1 MNSIALLTVDCLR
14 RDHIGCYGYDR
25 PTTPYIDEFSE
36 SSVRFKGY
44 ANCPGTRWAFQ
55 TLHTGAF
62 HNRIDGLGIPEG
74 YDSLAHLLKRAGYT
88 TAGFVDNGWVSRDYG
103 YDSGFDKFYSIRDTN
118 SQAPLFKRLG
128 IKMSNLLG
136 GPVTHRVLEPIH
148 DHWMAKQGDENGF
161 KPPHSD
167 ADTVDEV
174 LEWLDMRSEPYFLW
188 VHFMNAHT
196 PYGYWP
202 EHLEAIRGDSAINH
216 TIHPGKD
223 DLIKKGDEPP
233 QHVID
238 TYDAGIRYVDQQIG
252 RVLDKI
258 EDSTTVVITGDH
270 GEEFGKFEG
279 FHQANLHRTMTDV
292 PLIVKNAKIDKEL
305 TGEVA
310 QHIDIPAT
318 LLTAGGVEVPDHW
331 DGIPLQTAVR
341 DGTDAIFFT
350 LEDGERAVQLGKWK
364 LIKKSNGETSLW
376 EQTSQGETE
385 RPSERGPTGK
395 LSDLLNEFWESVST
409 LSMGHEEAD
418 MNQVT
423 RENLVDLG
431 YLE

>member
-1 MNSIALLTVDCLR
+1 MNSIVLLTVDCLR
-14 RDHIGCYGYDR
+14 RDHVGCYGYSR
-25 PTTPYIDEFSE
+25 PTTPYIDEFSKN
-36 SSVRFKGY
+36 SIRFEGY

-55 TLHTGAF
+55 TLHTGTF
-62 HNRIDGLGIPEG
+62 HNRIDGLGIPES
-74 YDSLAHLLKRAGYT
+74 YDSLAHLLKHAGYT

-118 SQAPLFKRLG
+118 SQAPLFKRFG
-128 IKMSNLLG
+128 IKMSSLLG
-136 GPVTHRVLEPIH
+136 GSVTRRVLEPIH
-148 DHWMAKQGDENGF
+148 DRWMAKQGDEDGF
-161 KPPHSD
+161 RPPHSD
-167 ADTVDEV
+167 ADTVDKV
-174 LEWLDMRSEPYFLW
+174 LNWLDMRSEPYFLW

-202 EHLEAIRGDSAINH
+202 EHLEAVRGDSDIDH
-216 TIHPGKD
+216 TIHPEKD
-223 DLIKKGDEPP
+223 DLIKRGNEPP
-233 QHVID
+233 QRVID

-252 RVLDKI
+252 RVLDRI
-258 EDSTTVVITGDH
+258 ENSATVVITGDH

-292 PLIVKNAKIDKEL
+292 PLIVKNTKINKKL

-331 DGIPLQTAVR
+331 DGIPLQRAAQ
-341 DGTDAIFFT
+341 DGTGAIFFT

-364 LIKKSNGETSLW
+364 LIKGTDEETSLW
-376 EQTSQGETE
+376 EQTNQDEIE
-385 RPSERGPTGK
+385 RPLERGPTER
-395 LSDLLNEFWESVST
+395 LSDILSEFWENVST

-423 RENLVDLG
+423 RENLKDLG

>member
-1 MNSIALLTVDCLR
+1 MNSIVLLTIDCLR
-14 RDHIGCYGYDR
+14 RDHVGYYGYER
-25 PTTPYIDEFSE
+25 PTTPNIDEFSE
-36 SSVRFKGY
+36 DSIQFKGY
-44 ANCPGTRWAFQ
+44 ANCPGTRWALQ

-62 HNRIDGLGIPEG
+62 HNRIGGLGIPEG
-74 YDSLAHLLKRAGYT
+74 YGSLAQLLRSAGYT

-118 SQAPLFKRLG
+118 SGAPLFKRLG
-128 IKMSNLLG
+128 VKMSNLLG
-136 GPVTHRVLEPIH
+136 DSVTHRLLEPIH
-148 DHWMAKQGDENGF
+148 DRWMTKQGDEDGF

-202 EHLEAIRGDSAINH
+202 EHLETIRGDSDIDH
-216 TIHPGKD
+216 TIHPGKEG
-223 DLIKKGDEPP
+223 LIKKGSEPP
-233 QHVID
+233 QRVTD

-258 EDSTTVVITGDH
+258 EDSATVVITGDH
-270 GEEFGKFEG
+270 GEEFGKFKG

-292 PLIVKNAKIDKEL
+292 PLIMKSTKIDKERA
-305 TGEVA
+305 GEVA

-318 LLTAGGVEVPDHW
+318 LLSAGGVKVPDHW
-331 DGIPLQTAVR
+331 DGISLQTAVR
-341 DGTDAIFFT
+341 DDTDPIFFT
-350 LEDGERAVQLGKWK
+350 LENGERAIQCGEWK
-364 LIKKSNGETSLW
+364 LIKKSNEEMSLW
-376 EQTSQGETE
+376 EQTGQGEIERSLKMGPTE
-385 RPSERGPTGK
+385 RLSE
-395 LSDLLNEFWESVST
+395 LLGEFWKSAST
-409 LSMGHEEAD
+409 LSMGHEETD

-423 RENLVDLG
+423 RENLKNLG